1 MDRRVTE
8 KEVRKKYKHFT
19 ERKMPFEDHIVEVLA
34 SDNIFYSDRWN
45 FLKSIYLIT
54 SKGYYLT
61 YNDICG
67 PNSHCV
73 DEEQPYDVFLDGVI
87 KCAYCY
93 AFNVELEEALHY
105 IRKLL
110 SVGKICVNNYYIR
123 HQKQEGQYC
132 FCFTVPWYSWI
143 SEENRK
149 N

>member
-1 MDRRVTE
+1 MDRYTE
-8 KEVRKKYKHFT
+8 EEIRKRYKHFS
-19 ERKMPFEDHIVEVLA
+19 ERKMPFEDSIEEVLA
-34 SDNIFYSDRWN
+34 SDRYYYSDRWN

-67 PNSHCV
+67 SHSHCE
-73 DEEQPYDVFLDGVI
+73 DLEQPYDVFLDGVI

-93 AFNVELEEALHY
+93 AFNVEMEETLHY

-110 SVGKICVNNYYIR
+110 SVGKICVSNYYIK
-123 HQKQEGQYC
+123 HQKYEGYYH
-132 FCFTVPWYSWI
+132 FHFTVPWYSWI
-143 SEENRK
+143 PEESRN